1 VLDAADAAFIG
12 RHAVGL
18 KTDARSRAGTWTFV
32 PANRTYTSVLKFY
45 NGENFGALVVG
56 DVSMNWGTEGAPGKA
71 GRALRTSEPFVEPAD
86 TSVLRIP
93 VKVEAGSGMVSG
105 DFVLSYDPSALAFLG
120 AETSDLTESFFLV
133 ANEARPGRVSI
144 ALYGAEP
151 VTGSGVILNVVFR
164 RTCGCLETAV
174 RWESAALNEQPIELP
189 ETVIRMSGAGIGPE
203 RPGAFG
209 LRPNFPN
216 PFNPETSVV
225 YTTDAGGDVSLAV
238 YDVQGREVRR
248 LADGYLEAGTYTVVW
263 DGRDAKGVEVPS
275 GSYFCRFRAGS
286 RNAVI
291 KMLKSK

>member
-1 VLDAADAAFIG
+1 
-12 RHAVGL
+12 
-18 KTDARSRAGTWTFV
+18 
-32 PANRTYTSVLKFY
+32 
-45 NGENFGALVVG
+45 
-56 DVSMNWGTEGAPGKA
+56 
-71 GRALRTSEPFVEPAD
+71 
-86 TSVLRIP
+86 
-93 VKVEAGSGMVSG
+93 
-105 DFVLSYDPSALAFLG
+105 
-120 AETSDLTESFFLV
+120 
-133 ANEARPGRVSI
+133 
-144 ALYGAEP
+144 
-151 VTGSGVILNVVFR
+151 
-164 RTCGCLETAV
+164 
-174 RWESAALNEQPIELP
+174 
-189 ETVIRMSGAGIGPE
+189 MSGAGIGPE